1 MIYNNNSK
9 SKNNTDSQ
17 DINNSI
23 ECIEIECICDNNTY
37 EPKNKLIKCFLCNK
51 YQHLSCIFQ
60 AKYIRPY
67 LCFNCQFQ
75 YNHFYL
81 RWKKTILPAKEII
94 YSNKWVKDKSLLKKG
109 RKKFRFVLDLNELYK
124 LNNDNSHFLAFIWM
138 TNNGKPFHFG
148 FPDNTSIKINNND
161 FYSTDNK
168 QFKYPLLLSLNES
181 NDYSPKKKHLIT
193 DENYEIPLASEFFRP
208 PKIVNS
214 RKKSSLQTVTISF
227 DNPLENYYGSEFE
240 FEETRRYLFYIGIF
254 QEIKI
259 PQLSILKN
267 CNKLIEFNEIFKNL
281 YKEKVMKMKWN
292 EISNNI
298 ILSDNEEMNM
308 NLISSIS
315 NQKIVHPV
323 RGLFCQ
329 HSDVLDF
336 GECCRYITSKN
347 QIYKCYKCNKPLN
360 IVYIDDAT
368 DKIFNEFKN
377 TNFTQI
383 YFNNKFNFI
392 KGEKISLNNQDI
404 KDDSN
409 EMEISNNESD
419 SLNESFFEFYQN
431 QPYLI
436 ESPKNNNN
444 IIEKEPENIG
454 YLKEKENNYNNKD
467 DIIELN
473 ETISLSSSSDN
484 SDYDNDSS
492 ISFISEDISED
503 FVKKKRRI
511 SNIKKNKK
519 GKKNIDNKDKDY
531 EEEDEKSDDLKIV
544 EIFSDKKGA
553 KQNNIKNNL
562 LKKKRIRLSKNKS
575 IKNKSQNNKN
585 CKNELF
591 NKKHI
596 DLSKKDLKKKSHEIK
611 KNINIEEKEEVI
623 SLSQSSDNNFNSLG
637 EYEDSSMIINEINSI
652 QNYSTNTNDEKN
664 FIHNNLKKQKI
675 QDNNMK
681 K

>member
-298 ILSDNEEMNM
+298 IQSDNEEMNM

-377 TNFTQI
+377 TNFSQI

-436 ESPKNNNN
+436 ESP
-444 IIEKEPENIG
+444 III
-454 YLKEKENNYNNKD
+454 
-467 DIIELN
+467 
-473 ETISLSSSSDN
+473 
-484 SDYDNDSS
+484 
-492 ISFISEDISED
+492 
-503 FVKKKRRI
+503 
-511 SNIKKNKK
+511 
-519 GKKNIDNKDKDY
+519 
-531 EEEDEKSDDLKIV
+531 
-544 EIFSDKKGA
+544 
-553 KQNNIKNNL
+553 
-562 LKKKRIRLSKNKS
+562 
-575 IKNKSQNNKN
+575 
-585 CKNELF
+585 
-591 NKKHI
+591 
-596 DLSKKDLKKKSHEIK
+596 
-611 KNINIEEKEEVI
+611 
-623 SLSQSSDNNFNSLG
+623 
-637 EYEDSSMIINEINSI
+637 
-652 QNYSTNTNDEKN
+652 
-664 FIHNNLKKQKI
+664 
-675 QDNNMK
+675 
-681 K
+681 

>member
-1 MIYNNNSK
+1 MIYDNNSK

-60 AKYIRPY
+60 AKYIKPY
-67 LCFNCQFQ
+67 LCFNCQFRH
-75 YNHFYL
+75 NHFYL

-109 RKKFRFVLDLNELYK
+109 RKKFRFVLNLSELYE

-168 QFKYPLLLSLNES
+168 KFKYPLLLSLDEP

-193 DENYEIPLASEFFRP
+193 DENYEIPSVSEFFHP

-214 RKKSSLQTVTISF
+214 SKKSSFQSVTVSF

-240 FEETRRYLFYIGIF
+240 FEETRRYLFYIGVF

-267 CNKLIEFNEIFKNL
+267 CNKLIEYNEIFKNL
-281 YKEKVMKMKWN
+281 YKEKVMKLKWN

-368 DKIFNEFKN
+368 DKIFNEYKN
-377 TNFTQI
+377 KNFSQI
-383 YFNNKFNFI
+383 CFNNKFNFI
-392 KGEKISLNNQDI
+392 KGEKICLNIKNI

-409 EMEISNNESD
+409 EMEISSSESD
-419 SLNESFFEFYQN
+419 SLNESFFDFYQK
-431 QPYLI
+431 QSDLI
-436 ESPKNNNN
+436 ESLKKNNNSLKKKSKN
-444 IIEKEPENIG
+444 SGKLRDNSNKE
-454 YLKEKENNYNNKD
+454 

-473 ETISLSSSSDN
+473 ETISLSSNSDN
-484 SDYDNDSS
+484 SGLDN
-492 ISFISEDISED
+492 ISNISYISQDISED
-503 FVKKKRRI
+503 FVKKKKSI
-511 SNIKKNKK
+511 KNIKKNKND
-519 GKKNIDNKDKDY
+519 KNNKDKNN
-531 EEEDEKSDDLKIV
+531 EEEDEKSDDIKII
-544 EIFSDKKGA
+544 EIYSGKKGE

-562 LKKKRIRLSKNKS
+562 LKKKRIRLSKVNS
-575 IKNKSQNNKN
+575 IKNKSQNNKKY
-585 CKNELF
+585 KNELF
-591 NKKHI
+591 NKKSI
-596 DLSKKDLKKKSHEIK
+596 EVNTKDIKTISHEIK
-611 KNINIEEKEEVI
+611 KGVNIENQEEII
-623 SLSQSSDNNFNSLG
+623 SISQSSDNNYNSLG

-664 FIHNNLKKQKI
+664 FIHNNLKKLKSP
-675 QDNNMK
+675 DKNVK

>member
-1 MIYNNNSK
+1 
-9 SKNNTDSQ
+9 
-17 DINNSI
+17 
-23 ECIEIECICDNNTY
+23 
-37 EPKNKLIKCFLCNK
+37 
-51 YQHLSCIFQ
+51 
-60 AKYIRPY
+60 
-67 LCFNCQFQ
+67 
-75 YNHFYL
+75 
-81 RWKKTILPAKEII
+81 
-94 YSNKWVKDKSLLKKG
+94 
-109 RKKFRFVLDLNELYK
+109 
-124 LNNDNSHFLAFIWM
+124 M

-168 QFKYPLLLSLNES
+168 QFKYPLLLSLNET
-181 NDYSPKKKHLIT
+181 NDYAPKKKHLIT

-208 PKIVNS
+208 PKIINS
-214 RKKSSLQTVTISF
+214 RKKSSLQTVTVSF

-267 CNKLIEFNEIFKNL
+267 CNKLIEFNDIFKNL

-298 ILSDNEEMNM
+298 MLSDNEEMNM

-329 HSDVLDF
+329 HSDILDF

-360 IVYIDDAT
+360 IIYIDDAT
-368 DKIFNEFKN
+368 DKIFNEYKN
-377 TNFTQI
+377 ENFSQI

-392 KGEKISLNNQDI
+392 KGEKICLNNQDI

-409 EMEISNNESD
+409 EMEISNSESD
-419 SLNESFFEFYQN
+419 SLNDSFFDYYQK
-431 QPYLI
+431 QSSSI
-436 ESPKNNNN
+436 ESLKKNNNN
-444 IIEKEPENIG
+444 NNTVEKKPKNAG
-454 YLKEKENNYNNKD
+454 YLREKENNNND

-473 ETISLSSSSDN
+473 ETISLSSNSDN

-492 ISFISEDISED
+492 VSFMPEDVSED
-503 FVKKKRRI
+503 FDKKKKSI

-519 GKKNIDNKDKDY
+519 GKNNKDKNN
-531 EEEDEKSDDLKIV
+531 EEEDEKSDNIKIV
-544 EIFSDKKGA
+544 EIYSEKKDS
-553 KQNNIKNNL
+553 KQNNVKYDL

-575 IKNKSQNNKN
+575 KKNKSQNNNN

-591 NKKHI
+591 NKKRI
-596 DLSKKDLKKKSHEIK
+596 DLSKKDIKKKSHNIK
-611 KNINIEEKEEVI
+611 KDINIEKQEEVI
-623 SLSQSSDNNFNSLG
+623 CLSQSSDNNSKSLG